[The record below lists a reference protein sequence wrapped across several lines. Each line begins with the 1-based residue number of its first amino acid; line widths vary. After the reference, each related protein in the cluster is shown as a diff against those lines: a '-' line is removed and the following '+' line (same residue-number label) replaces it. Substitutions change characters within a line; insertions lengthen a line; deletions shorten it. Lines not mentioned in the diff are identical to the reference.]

1 MIGSISFLADRQRP
15 STVVDAVR
23 AQLVGRVG
31 ATVLAQAVARA
42 ERLRAHGIA
51 PEAILRRVVAW
62 ALESRGPDDVA

>member
-15 STVVDAVR
+15 RTVVDEVR

-42 ERLRAHGIA
+42 ERLHAHGIRHD
-51 PEAILRRVVAW
+51 AILRRVVAW
-62 ALESRGPDDVA
+62 ALESRGPGEVA